1 MNTMRAFLLSLLV
14 VLTPL
19 SAWAGDLAVSVRD
32 SSGKPVPNAVV
43 TVYPSSGTPKGP
55 IKFAWPLTVA
65 QQNIQFDPFVLVAP
79 VGASVSFPNRD
90 KVQHHVY
97 SFSAGNK
104 FELKLFGKDESR
116 SVVFKAAGV
125 AAIGCN
131 IHDQMVGFVKVVDTP
146 FAAKTGADGVAT
158 VRGIQAGP
166 STVKIW
172 HPYLRAPK
180 NEMTRTATI
189 GATAVVRDQ
198 VTVEIRAPAGG
209 HKH

>member
-1 MNTMRAFLLSLLV
+1 MRTLLFFLLV
-14 VLTPL
+14 VFAPAW
-19 SAWAGDLAVSVRD
+19 AWAGDLALTVRD
-32 SSGKPVPNAVV
+32 SAGKPVPNAVV
-43 TVYPSSGTPKGP
+43 TVHPAGGTPKGP
-55 IKFAWPLTVA
+55 IRFAWPLTVA

-116 SVVFKAAGV
+116 SVVFKAVGV

-131 IHDQMVGFVKVVDTP
+131 IHDQMVGYVKVVDTP
-146 FAAKTGADGVAT
+146 FAIKTGADGVANL
-158 VRGIQAGP
+158 RGLPAGQA
-166 STVKIW
+166 TIRVW
-172 HPYLRAPK
+172 HPWLRAPK
-180 NEMTRTATI
+180 NESSMAFALPAAGVARPSIA
-189 GATAVVRDQ
+189 
-198 VTVEIRAPAGG
+198 VEIRRPAGG

>member
-1 MNTMRAFLLSLLV
+1 MRVLLLL
-14 VLTPL
+14 LLIL
-19 SAWAGDLAVSVRD
+19 SAPAQAWAGDLAVTVRD
-32 SSGKPVPNAVV
+32 TAGKPVPNAVV
-43 TVYPSSGTPKGP
+43 TVYPANGAPKGP

-116 SVVFKAAGV
+116 SVTFKAVGV

-131 IHDQMVGFVKVVDTP
+131 IHDAMVGFVKVVDTP
-146 FAAKTGADGVAT
+146 FAIKTGADGVAT
-158 VRGIQAGP
+158 IRGIPAGP

-180 NEMTRTATI
+180 NELTRTSTI
-189 GATAVVRDQ
+189 GAAAVVRDQ
-198 VTVEIRAPAGG
+198 VVVEIRRPAGG
-209 HKH
+209 HH